1 MTYLASPYSHPDP
14 AVRLRR
20 YEEAAQAC
28 AKLCKSLH
36 VFSPIVHW
44 HQIAQD
50 HVLPTDAARWWDYNR
65 SMLRRCD
72 SLIILKLPGWEKSQ
86 GVILERNLAAQLGLP
101 TILKTLDDL

>member
-20 YEEAAQAC
+20 YEQAAEAC
-28 AKLCKSLH
+28 VKLCTSIH

-44 HQIAQD
+44 HEIALR
-50 HVLPTDAARWWDYNR
+50 HVLPTEASYWWDYNR

-72 SLIILKLPGWEKSQ
+72 SLFVLELPGWETST
-86 GVILERNLAAQLGLP
+86 GVSAELRLAEHLGLP
-101 TILKTLDDL
+101 VVFKPLDSL

>member
-28 AKLCKSLH
+28 AKLCKSIH

-44 HQIAQD
+44 HEIAQR
-50 HVLPTDAARWWDYNR
+50 HVLPTDAAHWWDYNR
-65 SMLRRCD
+65 SFLRRCD
-72 SLIILKLPGWEKSQ
+72 SVIVLELPGWDLSE
-86 GVILERNLAAQLGLP
+86 GVTLEIKLATYLSIPITYQKLSSL
-101 TILKTLDDL
+101 